1 MSTKVH
7 SCLESAKKNQFGHY
21 YYFNI
26 CLHHFCIFIV
36 YCALDSKISFIF
48 TTVYKKILDP
58 IFMVQVLKAR
68 DSIIETNGMGFLYLD
83 KIVRYPGST
92 TTKYYLECQKFF
104 YRLKMKFKFSLGIKR
119 YLQES
124 LRIDSL

>member
-1 MSTKVH
+1 M
-7 SCLESAKKNQFGHY
+7 
-21 YYFNI
+21 
-26 CLHHFCIFIV
+26 

-83 KIVRYPGST
+83 KIVVPTLVVPPLLSRMPKVFLSIENEIQILFGN
-92 TTKYYLECQKFF
+92 
-104 YRLKMKFKFSLGIKR
+104 
-119 YLQES
+119 
-124 LRIDSL
+124 